1 MDLILFC
8 DAVLFSNLHDPYENL
23 TPDAK
28 RKMILLD
35 QAGHQLVK
43 LRTFSRSIDWG
54 FRYLRVLNIINKA
67 HIRYVRRLKAIK

>member
-1 MDLILFC
+1 MPPMLLDIVLFC
-8 DAVLFSNLHDPYENL
+8 NLHDPYGNL

-28 RKMILLD
+28 RKMLLLD

-43 LRTFSRSIDWG
+43 LRAFSNSIDWG